1 MSRNE
6 REAPQMART
15 RYASDPGLI
24 ARMGATMFLLGA
36 VLVGFVIA
44 LYFVLFAY
52 ANRHGGAS
60 GSSDALIVFAVLIG
74 LAIAFGGYWWSDK
87 IALRTARAQ
96 VVTAQQAP
104 ELHGIIDRIC
114 ALANMPKPRVAISP
128 MSVPN
133 AFATG
138 RSSKVAVVCVTQGLL
153 QRLDAKELEGVLAH
167 EMSHVAHKDVAV
179 MTIASFLGIMAAL
192 LVRMGFYA
200 ELFGGGRGRG
210 GRGGNNAGGGYTM
223 LIMLA
228 VMAIGIVT
236 YAISF
241 LLIRMLSRYRELS
254 ADRSGALLT
263 GQPSALASALVKV
276 TGDMAR
282 IPTRDLR
289 QAEPL
294 NAFYFTPALSSRNG
308 LGNLFSTHPS
318 LEKRL
323 AQLDKISKQL
333 AG

>member
-6 REAPQMART
+6 REAPHMART

-24 ARMGATMFLLGA
+24 ARMGLTMFLLGA
-36 VLVGFVIA
+36 ALVGFVIA

-60 GSSDALIVFAVLIG
+60 GSSDGLVVISVLIG
-74 LAIAFGGYWWSDK
+74 LAIAIGGFWWSDK
-87 IALRTARAQ
+87 IALRTARARL
-96 VVTAQQAP
+96 VTPQQEP

-128 MSVPN
+128 MNVPN

-200 ELFGGGRGRG
+200 ELFRGRG
-210 GRGGNNAGGGYTM
+210 GRGGNNGGGYTAM
-223 LIMLA
+223 IMLA
-228 VMAIGIVT
+228 VMLIGIVT
-236 YAISF
+236 YAVSF

-294 NAFYFTPALSSRNG
+294 NAFYFTPALSGRGSVH
-308 LGNLFSTHPS
+308 NLFSTHPS

-333 AG
+333 SR